1 VSAGPSDLARV
12 LIEAGE
18 PGMVIDWVEGEM
30 REMYADA
37 LFVLADPD
45 ADPVEQDRA
54 RLIRDRLDEAF
65 AELRE
70 LADNDEEDG

>member
-1 VSAGPSDLARV
+1 V